1 MADAEAE
8 NKVKSAVEACVTAQA
23 MIDINSEHLD
33 GLRTQCATS
42 VELTQ
47 NEIRALETKL
57 IKLFSRQ
64 VVAKKKYS
72 GTENVAELQHYP
84 KLLLWLKVV
93 GLSAKSIEGLSNKL
107 TTFDDMLEKPEQEV
121 KEFLSAVNAREEE
134 KRRFLIAMR
143 NLKAYTE
150 RQLHGDVG
158 TEVDLHWDS
167 WDRGSVQLPRRVHT
181 SVPSEEL
188 CGSRLGVV
196 PGTGR
201 PPTTPPPAKRGAGSG
216 HAPSSLGMPDALPLT
231 KSRSHEAHLENRLE
245 GSLEPRGLPTDGGLR
260 RRLATEPGLELAN
273 CPPLSPSRSPPFVSP
288 DQQGDACFVDEPAA
302 QPVVPR
308 SPRMHGMAHVIH
320 HRFTSSVKVTTCQQC
335 DKAMFFGYKC
345 KECKFRCH
353 RDCMDKVPPS
363 CGLPNELVDVF
374 AEHIQK
380 GGIQS
385 PNHSQHFSSPLHVV
399 SRSESGRGD
408 KSLRHHPA
416 LISIPPFHHGADSS
430 SNTSSCNSSTPS
442 SPAFVLAPPGS
453 RQNTPSSASRIQQ
466 FHFPDI
472 TVMEKELP
480 APTSSL
486 AHSEVVESLKST
498 DSDRTVS
505 GTSGSGSI
513 STDSEKTLASTR
525 VDSQDSQVSDMDPTD
540 RAWPRQNSLSL
551 REWDIPFDDVQIE
564 EKLGEGRFGSVYKGN
579 WHGSVAV
586 KMLNMDH
593 IDDRKTLETFKQEV
607 ATFRKTRH
615 ENLVLFMGAC
625 MKPPKLAIITSLCKG
640 MTLYRHIHLRKDK
653 FNLNRISGIALQIC
667 QGMGYLHARGIVHK
681 DLKTKNIFYENGKVV
696 ITDFGLFSVTKLCHG
711 NRKGEWLTIPQGWLC
726 YLAPEVVRSLRAGK
740 QYDADDLPFTT
751 ASDIYAFG
759 TVWYELLCGEW
770 PFRGQPSESII
781 WQVAR
786 GIKQSL
792 ANIQASQDIKDFLMV
807 CWSYKPQDR
816 PAFSKLQVQLQRLP
830 KKRLARS
837 PSHPTHLSR
846 SAESAF

>member
-8 NKVKSAVEACVTAQA
+8 NKVKSAIEVCATAQA
-23 MIDINSEHLD
+23 MIDINSEHLE
-33 GLRTQCATS
+33 GLRTRCETS
-42 VELTQ
+42 AELTQ
-47 NEIRALETKL
+47 HEIRALETKL

-64 VVAKKKYS
+64 VLAKQKCS
-72 GTENVAELQHYP
+72 ECENASELKNYP

-93 GLSAKSIEGLSNKL
+93 GLTPNSIQGLSNKF
-107 TTFDDMLEKPEQEV
+107 TTFDDMLEKPEQEIKGYLNDV
-121 KEFLSAVNAREEE
+121 SAREEE

-143 NLKAYTE
+143 NLKTYTE
-150 RQLHGDVG
+150 RQLRGVAPSAD
-158 TEVDLHWDS
+158 TDLHWDS
-167 WDRGSVQLPRRVHT
+167 WDRAGVSHLPRRTHT

-188 CGSRLGVV
+188 CSSFG
-196 PGTGR
+196 GTHLTPSGGALR
-201 PPTTPPPAKRGAGSG
+201 PPTTPPASRRRAGAGGSPSG
-216 HAPSSLGMPDALPLT
+216 SLAALPDALPPLT
-231 KSRSHEAHLENRLE
+231 KSRSHEAHLENRLDLV
-245 GSLEPRGLPTDGGLR
+245 SDHNSAASRQPPTLPNDGGLR

-273 CPPLSPSRSPPFVSP
+273 CSPLSPSRSPPFVSP
-288 DQQGDACFVDEPAA
+288 DQQGDACFVDEPAT

-308 SPRMHGMAHVIH
+308 SPRMHGMAHAIH

-353 RDCMDKVPPS
+353 RDCMEKVPPS

-380 GGIQS
+380 GGMQS
-385 PNHSQHFSSPLHVV
+385 PNHAAAHLGSSPLHGGQQFALRGEPRGAPRHLPPPVPWCWGPRLVFLVV
-399 SRSESGRGD
+399 QLVD
-408 KSLRHHPA
+408 A
-416 LISIPPFHHGADSS
+416 L
-430 SNTSSCNSSTPS
+430 
-442 SPAFVLAPPGS
+442 
-453 RQNTPSSASRIQQ
+453 Q
-466 FHFPDI
+466 FHFPEI
-472 TVMEKELP
+472 LSSEKELS
-480 APTSSL
+480 APVSSL
-486 AHSEVVESLKST
+486 AQSDVVETVKST

-525 VDSQDSQVSDMDPTD
+525 VDSQDSQVSDLDPTD
-540 RAWPRQNSLSL
+540 RLWPRQNSLSL
-551 REWDIPFDDVQIE
+551 REWDIPFDDVQIK
-564 EKLGEGRFGSVYKGN
+564 EKIGEGRFGSVYKGS
-579 WHGSVAV
+579 WHGS
-586 KMLNMDH
+586 
-593 IDDRKTLETFKQEV
+593 V

-696 ITDFGLFSVTKLCHG
+696 ITDFGLFSVTKLCQG
-711 NRKGEWLTIPQGWLC
+711 NRKGDWLTIPQGWLC
-726 YLAPEVVRSLRAGK
+726 YLAPEVVRCLRAGN
-740 QYDADDLPFTT
+740 QHDADDLPFAT

-781 WQVAR
+781 WQVAK

-816 PAFSKLQVQLQRLP
+816 PAFAKLQVQLQRLP

>member
-8 NKVKSAVEACVTAQA
+8 NKVKSAIEVCATAQA
-23 MIDINSEHLD
+23 MIDINSEHLE
-33 GLRTQCATS
+33 GLRTRCETS
-42 VELTQ
+42 AELTQ
-47 NEIRALETKL
+47 HEIRALETKL

-64 VVAKKKYS
+64 VLAKRKCS
-72 GTENVAELQHYP
+72 ECENASELKNYP

-93 GLSAKSIEGLSNKL
+93 GLTPNSIQGLSNKF
-107 TTFDDMLEKPEQEV
+107 TTFDDMLEKPEQEI
-121 KEFLSAVNAREEE
+121 KGYLSDVSAREEE

-143 NLKAYTE
+143 NLKTYTE
-150 RQLHGDVG
+150 RQLRGVAPSAD
-158 TEVDLHWDS
+158 TDLHWDS
-167 WDRGSVQLPRRVHT
+167 WDRAGVSHLPRRTHT
-181 SVPSEEL
+181 LRLHLLHLGGEQAPAGVPAEASQP
-188 CGSRLGVV
+188 C
-196 PGTGR
+196 P
-201 PPTTPPPAKRGAGSG
+201 
-216 HAPSSLGMPDALPLT
+216 MPYPPLT
-231 KSRSHEAHLENRLE
+231 KSRSHEAHLENRIDL
-245 GSLEPRGLPTDGGLR
+245 GSDHNSVASRQPPTLPNDGGLR

-273 CPPLSPSRSPPFVSP
+273 CSPLSPSRSPPFVSP
-288 DQQGDACFVDEPAA
+288 DQQGDACFVDEPAT

-308 SPRMHGMAHVIH
+308 SPRMHGMAHAIH

-353 RDCMDKVPPS
+353 RDCMEKVPPS

-380 GGIQS
+380 GGMQS
-385 PNHSQHFSSPLHVV
+385 PNHAAAHLGSSPLHGGQQFALRGE
-399 SRSESGRGD
+399 SRGAP
-408 KSLRHHPA
+408 RH
-416 LISIPPFHHGADSS
+416 L
-430 SNTSSCNSSTPS
+430 PS
-442 SPAFVLAPPGS
+442 SFS
-453 RQNTPSSASRIQQ
+453 RQNTPSSASRLQQ
-466 FHFPDI
+466 FHFPEI
-472 TVMEKELP
+472 LSSEKELSAP
-480 APTSSL
+480 ASSL
-486 AHSEVVESLKST
+486 AQSDVVETVKST

-525 VDSQDSQVSDMDPTD
+525 VDSQDSQVSDLDPTD
-540 RAWPRQNSLSL
+540 RLWPRQNSLSL
-551 REWDIPFDDVQIE
+551 REWDIPFDDVQIK
-564 EKLGEGRFGSVYKGN
+564 EKIGEGRFGSVYKGS

-696 ITDFGLFSVTKLCHG
+696 ITDFGLFSVTKLCQG
-711 NRKGEWLTIPQGWLC
+711 NRKGDWLTIPQGWLC
-726 YLAPEVVRSLRAGK
+726 YLAPEVVRCLRADN
-740 QYDADDLPFTT
+740 QNDADDLPFAT

-781 WQVAR
+781 WQVAK

-816 PAFSKLQVQLQRLP
+816 PAFAKLQVQLQRLP

>member
-8 NKVKSAVEACVTAQA
+8 NKVKSAIEVCATAQA
-23 MIDINSEHLD
+23 MIDINSEHLE
-33 GLRTQCATS
+33 GLRTRCETS
-42 VELTQ
+42 AELTQ
-47 NEIRALETKL
+47 HEIRALETKL

-64 VVAKKKYS
+64 VLAKRKCS
-72 GTENVAELQHYP
+72 DCENASELKNYP

-93 GLSAKSIEGLSNKL
+93 GLTPNSIQGLSNKF
-107 TTFDDMLEKPEQEV
+107 TTFDDMLEKPEQEI
-121 KEFLSAVNAREEE
+121 KGYLSDVSAREEE

-143 NLKAYTE
+143 NLKTYTE
-150 RQLHGDVG
+150 RQLRGVAPSAD
-158 TEVDLHWDS
+158 TDLHWDS
-167 WDRGSVQLPRRVHT
+167 WDRAGVSHLPRRTHT

-188 CGSRLGVV
+188 CSSFG
-196 PGTGR
+196 GTHLAPSGGALR
-201 PPTTPPPAKRGAGSG
+201 PPTTPPASRRRAGAGGSPSG
-216 HAPSSLGMPDALPLT
+216 SLIALPDALPPLT
-231 KSRSHEAHLENRLE
+231 KSRSHEAHLENRLDL
-245 GSLEPRGLPTDGGLR
+245 GPDHNNATSRQPPTLPNDGGLR

-273 CPPLSPSRSPPFVSP
+273 CSPLSPSRSPPFVSP
-288 DQQGDACFVDEPAA
+288 DQQGDACFVDEPAT

-308 SPRMHGMAHVIH
+308 SPRMHGMAHAIH

-353 RDCMDKVPPS
+353 RDCMEKVPPS

-380 GGIQS
+380 GGMQS
-385 PNHSQHFSSPLHVV
+385 PNHAAAHLGSSPLHGG
-399 SRSESGRGD
+399 SSLRSEGSRGGR
-408 KSLRHHPA
+408 PA
-416 LISIPPFHHGADSS
+416 ICLPPFHGAGGPDSS
-430 SNTSSCNSSTPS
+430 SSSCNSSTPS
-442 SPAFVLAPPGS
+442 SPAFLMAAS
-453 RQNTPSSASRIQQ
+453 RQNTPSSASRLQQ
-466 FHFPDI
+466 FHFPG
-472 TVMEKELP
+472 THQAALP
-480 APTSSL
+480 LQKRNLFLTAYFCYHL
-486 AHSEVVESLKST
+486 HCCHL
-498 DSDRTVS
+498 
-505 GTSGSGSI
+505 GS
-513 STDSEKTLASTR
+513 
-525 VDSQDSQVSDMDPTD
+525 
-540 RAWPRQNSLSL
+540 
-551 REWDIPFDDVQIE
+551 
-564 EKLGEGRFGSVYKGN
+564 

-696 ITDFGLFSVTKLCHG
+696 ITDFGLFSVTKLCQG
-711 NRKGEWLTIPQGWLC
+711 NRKGDWLTIPQGWLC
-726 YLAPEVVRSLRAGK
+726 YLAPEVVRCLRADN
-740 QYDADDLPFTT
+740 QHDADDLPFAT

-781 WQVAR
+781 WQVAK

-816 PAFSKLQVQLQRLP
+816 PAFAKLQVQLQRLP

>member
-1 MADAEAE
+1 MADLEEE
-8 NKVKSAVEACVTAQA
+8 NKIKTAVEACVTAQA
-23 MIDINSEHLD
+23 MIDINADHLD
-33 GLRTQCATS
+33 GLRTECATS

-47 NEIRALETKL
+47 NEIRALEAKL

-64 VVAKKKYS
+64 VIAKRKYCKNEIVS
-72 GTENVAELQHYP
+72 ELQQYP

-93 GLSAKSIEGLSNKL
+93 GLTEQSIQGLSRKL
-107 TTFDDMLEKPEQEV
+107 TNFDEVLEKSEQELKSFLTDV
-121 KEFLSAVNAREEE
+121 KASEEE

-150 RQLHGDVG
+150 RQIQGETAG
-158 TEVDLHWDS
+158 EGDLHWDS
-167 WDRGSVQLPRRVHT
+167 WDRGSVGLLPRRVHT
-181 SVPSEEL
+181 SVPSEDM
-188 CGSRLGVV
+188 CSNSQLGTC
-196 PGTGR
+196 PSFLGGR
-201 PPTTPPPAKRGAGSG
+201 FPTTPPPVKRHQSN
-216 HAPSSLGMPDALPLT
+216 LIMPDALPLT
-231 KSRSHEAHLENRLE
+231 KSKSHEEHLENRVE
-245 GSLEPRGLPTDGGLR
+245 HSEPKYLSCRTDGGPR

-273 CPPLSPSRSPPFVSP
+273 CSPLSPSRSPPFVSP

-353 RDCMDKVPPS
+353 RDCMEKVPPS

-385 PNHSQHFSSPLHVV
+385 PNHSHHLVGPLNT
-399 SRSESGRGD
+399 SRTEIGRE
-408 KSLRHHPA
+408 KSRHHPV
-416 LISIPPFHHGADSS
+416 ISLPSFHGPDSS

-442 SPAFVLAPPGS
+442 SPAFIVATS
-453 RQNTPSSASRIQQ
+453 HQATPASASRVQQ

-472 TVMEKELP
+472 TSSDKELTL
-480 APTSSL
+480 TSKS
-486 AHSEVVESLKST
+486 ASTVDSVETQKST

-525 VDSQDSQVSDMDPTD
+525 VDSQDSQVSDVDPTD

-551 REWDIPFDDVQIE
+551 REWDIPFDEVQIE
-564 EKLGEGRFGSVYKGN
+564 DKIGEGRFGSVYKGN

-711 NRKGEWLTIPQGWLC
+711 NRKGDWLTIPQGWLC
-726 YLAPEVVRSLRAGK
+726 YLAPEVVRCLRAGS
-740 QYDADDLPFTT
+740 QHDTDDLPFAT

-781 WQVAR
+781 WQVAK

-792 ANIQASQDIKDFLMV
+792 ANIQASQDIKDFLML

-816 PAFSKLQVQLQRLP
+816 PAFSKLQVQLQRFP

-846 SAESAF
+846 SSESAF